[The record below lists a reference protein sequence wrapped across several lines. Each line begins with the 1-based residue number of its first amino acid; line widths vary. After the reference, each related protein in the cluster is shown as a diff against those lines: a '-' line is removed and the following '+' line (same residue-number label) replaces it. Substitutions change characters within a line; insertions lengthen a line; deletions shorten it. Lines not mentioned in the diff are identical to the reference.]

1 MNIGLRHIRYF
12 IAVAEELHFRRAAE
26 EIGADQPALSRT
38 IRNLESELGVALFV
52 RTNRNVQITNVGKSF
67 WRAALVS

>member
-1 MNIGLRHIRYF
+1 MNIGLHHSRYF

-26 EIGADQPALSRT
+26 ELGADQPALSRT

-52 RTNRNVQITNVGKSF
+52 KTNRNVQITNAGKNSG
-67 WRAALVS
+67 RAAFVS